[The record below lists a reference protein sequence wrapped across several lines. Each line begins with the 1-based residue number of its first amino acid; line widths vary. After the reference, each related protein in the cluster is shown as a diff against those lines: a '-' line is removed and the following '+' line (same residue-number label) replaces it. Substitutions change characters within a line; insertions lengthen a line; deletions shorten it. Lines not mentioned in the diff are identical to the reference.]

1 MFFTKFPSLTRRE
14 VKAFMKKPPFSSL
27 LDDTLLFGMR
37 VRPEVGVDETILF
50 KFCFWLAT
58 YQLSEALISW

>member
-1 MFFTKFPSLTRRE
+1 MVFLKNLSHILYRE

-37 VRPEVGVDETILF
+37 VRPEVGLGELV
-50 KFCFWLAT
+50 KKGK
-58 YQLSEALISW
+58 